1 VELVAA
7 QIVVFVIAIAVALI
21 IGRAWIAL
29 AAGIVLAVVAAV
41 IAALAASGD
50 DGQWLDFSPGE
61 AFVIALAIG
70 LFLYLG
76 WTLGVLAATFVVRM
90 LDR

>member
-1 VELVAA
+1 VDAVAA
-7 QIVVFVIAIAVALI
+7 QIVVFVIAFAAALI

-41 IAALAASGD
+41 VAALAASGD

-61 AFVIALAIG
+61 AFMIALAIG
-70 LFLYLG
+70 LFLYAG
-76 WTLGVLAATFVVRM
+76 WTLGVLAATFVIRM